1 MVREHNDYNIKK
13 KRTSFKIYWCI
24 MVILL
29 VEMRLRMIENIN
41 KLTEKNIVFNAFVF
55 ILSVIHV
62 IMARA
67 QKNYNINP

>member
-41 KLTEKNIVFNAFVF
+41 KLTEKI
-55 ILSVIHV
+55 
-62 IMARA
+62 
-67 QKNYNINP
+67 